1 MREGS
6 PQLGRPLLQA
16 VRLWLLPVGAR
27 QQEDGLAWAG
37 HAWGETGGETGVAG
51 GETGGE
57 TGVAGVGIQVG
68 DRW

>member
-27 QQEDGLAWAG
+27 RQEDGLAWAG
-37 HAWGETGGETGVAG
+37 HAWGETGVAGGETGVAG
-51 GETGGE
+51 G
-57 TGVAGVGIQVG
+57 GIQVG